1 MAYARDIE
9 PIRVK
14 LMREGEFSGLPSSVQ
29 LVHIRD
35 GNGRRSHNEPKLACE
50 PTLSASLIKRSPVR
64 SAD

>member
-1 MAYARDIE
+1 MAHVRDIE

-14 LMREGEFSGLPSSVQ
+14 LMREGVFSGPPSSVQ

-35 GNGRRSHNEPKLACE
+35 GNVSRSHNEPNPARE

-64 SAD
+64 LAN